1 MEMTTGR
8 DAFSRAVCRLM
19 HRTVTAGAL
28 CIGLVLL
35 GVTGV
40 TTVPAFGQDQVGVAA
55 AVRGTVEVESNG
67 VVRTPVAGESMLLG
81 DRVRTEAQSGL
92 QILLLDESVF
102 TIGESNDLVIDRFI
116 YDPDRSSG
124 AIAIQATQGFFR
136 FVSGRIGAV
145 APQNIELGTPSAT
158 IGVRGTSVDIIV
170 GQAAID
176 LARELGLIE
185 PGATVDDPS
194 VAIFVILRGPTVSYG
209 GITQR
214 GRVTVATPAGSVN
227 VRREGFG
234 VFVPFAG
241 APPSQPVSVPQAVDR
256 SVASSIE
263 LPDAGEGRTI
273 GGVDITELPPINTPG
288 GGGFPSLEGLPP
300 DLAGPGFNPCT
311 SGKGDPCAPVGG
323 GGGGSSGGSGGGGSG
338 GSGGSNTV
346 N

>member
-136 FVSGRIGAV
+136 FVSGRIG
-145 APQNIELGTPSAT
+145 
-158 IGVRGTSVDIIV
+158 VRGTSVDIIV

-194 VAIFVILRGPTVSYG
+194 AAIFVILRGPTVSYG

-214 GRVTVATPAGSVN
+214 GQVTVATPAGSVN

-323 GGGGSSGGSGGGGSG
+323 GGGGSSGGSGGGSG